1 MGQNPNPNPNPNP
14 TPAPRQEEG
23 RGERAGRAARHGQ
36 DDAHAARARPH
47 GRWRQPSGRDRS
59 RLTGAPTLNLAYT
72 SPISALYRPYISLHL
87 PYIAPI
93 SPISPRLRPSEV
105 AASPWASAWSR
116 STATRWAPA
125 SPSTS
130 SSAPSQWARRSS
142 WRSAYLPTVYDPA
155 DHTHAAASCLGATLA
170 ARPHGGSVAV
180 GPVNRM
186 DRRAHTW
193 AVATPVRTMAAH
205 KLYYGTP

>member
-36 DDAHAARARPH
+36 DDAHPARAGPH

-59 RLTGAPTLNLAYT
+59 RLTGAPTLDLAYS
-72 SPISALYRPYISLHL
+72 SPISALHRPYISLHL

-155 DHTHAAASCLGATLA
+155 GPHACCAQLCWSNARCAPTRAALPSGPSTAWTVEHTYM
-170 ARPHGGSVAV
+170 P
-180 GPVNRM
+180 
-186 DRRAHTW
+186 
-193 AVATPVRTMAAH
+193 
-205 KLYYGTP
+205 